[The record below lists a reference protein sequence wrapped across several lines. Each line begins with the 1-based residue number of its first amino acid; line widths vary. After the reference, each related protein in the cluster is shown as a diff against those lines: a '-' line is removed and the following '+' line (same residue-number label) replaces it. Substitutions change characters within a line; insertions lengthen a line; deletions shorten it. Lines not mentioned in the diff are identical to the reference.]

1 MNDAGSDFIRVGTL
15 GDLRDRGHMVI
26 GTPSGAVLIIADGDD
41 ILALDNRC
49 PHMGFPLHR
58 GSIQDGIL
66 TCHWHHARFDVR
78 SGSTFDLWADDVPL
92 RAVRIVDGEVWVAAT
107 PAPRDEAGIGNAG
120 CMTASPTT
128 SPGDR
133 KGGAGSHRGRRATHG
148 NSARRSA
155 LRGCPSRA
163 LGGGAHDPYGAG

>member
-1 MNDAGSDFIRVGTL
+1 MEDAGSDFIRVGML

-92 RAVRIVDGEVWVAAT
+92 RAVRI
-107 PAPRDEAGIGNAG
+107 GNAG

-128 SPGDR
+128 S
-133 KGGAGSHRGRRATHG
+133 AW
-148 NSARRSA
+148 
-155 LRGCPSRA
+155 
-163 LGGGAHDPYGAG
+163 